1 MEINNPNYSPFKT
14 SKVMSKTFKM
24 ILHVI
29 NLIIDFFLGHGK
41 DEKEKQ

>member
-1 MEINNPNYSPFKT
+1 MNKT
-14 SKVMSKTFKM
+14 IKM

-41 DEKEKQ
+41 DEKEEQQ

>member
-1 MEINNPNYSPFKT
+1 
-14 SKVMSKTFKM
+14 MSKTVKM